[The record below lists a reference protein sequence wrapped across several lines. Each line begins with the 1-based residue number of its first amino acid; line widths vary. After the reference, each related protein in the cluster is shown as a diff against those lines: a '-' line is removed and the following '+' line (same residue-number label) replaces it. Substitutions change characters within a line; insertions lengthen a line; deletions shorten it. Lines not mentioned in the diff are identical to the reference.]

1 MDFRFDEWRV
11 DVALTGSQ
19 KGLMLPPGMAICC
32 VSPRAFE
39 RSKKVTTPR
48 SFYDWGPL
56 LAAMETGYF
65 PATPPTLEMY
75 GLREALRMLNEEGLE
90 NVYRRHARL
99 AEGVRRAV
107 EAWDMAFL
115 CHERGRMSNS
125 LTAVVCETANTDE
138 LLRLSEA
145 HLNLSLGAGLAR
157 LKGKVFRIGHLGALN
172 ELEVL
177 ATLGGVELALDMA
190 GEKVEL
196 GSGVAAAQRWFQED
210 GW

>member
-1 MDFRFDEWRV
+1 
-11 DVALTGSQ
+11 
-19 KGLMLPPGMAICC
+19 
-32 VSPRAFE
+32 
-39 RSKKVTTPR
+39 
-48 SFYDWGPL
+48 
-56 LAAMETGYF
+56 
-65 PATPPTLEMY
+65 
-75 GLREALRMLNEEGLE
+75 
-90 NVYRRHARL
+90 
-99 AEGVRRAV
+99 
-107 EAWDMAFL
+107 MAFL
-115 CHERGRMSNS
+115 CHDRERLSNS

-145 HLNLSLGAGLAR
+145 HLNLSLGSGLGR

-196 GSGVAAAQRWFQED
+196 GSGVSAAQRWFQEA